1 MRTEITT
8 LAPNYQSAIANTA
21 SHYDL
26 LVFFVRSQMLPG
38 TDFGVIPGTNNKPVL
53 LKPGAEKLC
62 RLFSLRPQFDLIQS
76 VVDFE
81 KPLFYY
87 HYRCSLYRNGELTA
101 QGDGNCNTLEQK
113 YQKQK
118 YRVYD
123 LCNTVCKISQKRALV
138 AAVLVCC
145 GVSEFFTQDIHED
158 EHTEGENQ

>member
-1 MRTEITT
+1 MTTEISS
-8 LAPNYQSAIANTA
+8 LAPNYQTAIATTA
-21 SHYDL
+21 SHYEL
-26 LVFFVRSQMLPG
+26 LIQFVKSQMQQG
-38 TDFGVIPGTNNKPVL
+38 ADFGVIPRTNNKPVL

-62 RLFSLRPQFDLIQS
+62 RLFSLRAQFELVQS
-76 VVDFE
+76 IVDFD
-81 KPLFYY
+81 KPLFHY
-87 HYRCSLYRNGELTA
+87 HYRCSLYRNGELTG

-145 GVSEFFTQDIHED
+145 GVSEFFTADLIED
-158 EHTEGENQ
+158 ERIEA

>member
-1 MRTEITT
+1 MTENTNT
-8 LAPNYQSAIANTA
+8 LAPSYQTAIANTA
-21 SHYDL
+21 SHYEL
-26 LVFFVRSQMLPG
+26 IISFVKSQMLPNI
-38 TDFGVIPGTNNKPVL
+38 DFGKIPGTNSKPVL

-76 VVDFE
+76 VVNFD
-81 KPLFYY
+81 KPLFHY
-87 HYRCSLYRNGELTA
+87 HYRCSLYRNGELTG

-138 AAVLVCC
+138 AAVLTCC
-145 GVSEFFTQDIHED
+145 GVSELFTQDLLED
-158 EHTEGENQ
+158 ECIEEE

>member
-1 MRTEITT
+1 MHVEIST
-8 LAPNYQSAIANTA
+8 LAPNYQTAITNTA
-21 SHYDL
+21 SHYEL
-26 LVFFVRSQMLPG
+26 LVSFVKSQMLPG
-38 TDFGVIPGTNNKPVL
+38 TDFGVIPGTNSKPVL

-76 VVDFE
+76 VVNFD
-81 KPLFYY
+81 KPLFHY
-87 HYRCSLYRNGELTA
+87 HYRCSLFRNGELTG

-123 LCNTVCKISQKRALV
+123 LCNTVCKMSQKRALV

-145 GVSEFFTQDIHED
+145 GVSEFFTADLIED
-158 EHTEGENQ
+158 DRIEG